1 MEQITFVAQNAD
13 KTAYKL
19 NIIFGHMVF
28 ETILSNDDF
37 SSNICTLDMI
47 EKLITCGLNPNSPP
61 VCPELISVCKINNN
75 MIDEVLEMDLELKYH
90 RKPLKPIVEN
100 HKFKLHKVEQDTE
113 TTFEVL
119 LHNMEKAVNIPHVRP
134 YTKNIFIN
142 IENNLI
148 QYTKTNGQELI
159 LYQKGSE
166 LTIYKDFLNIILEKD
181 KQVKDFF
188 ENRRNSQENIDNM
201 LVETINEYYDG
212 KEIYQ
217 MILDYFHKTYYI
229 NFCKIMKSGSLMMLN
244 VSLEKEPCSR
254 VLEFVE
260 NLEDYEFHEQCNY
273 RIIDEFVIERK
284 QKKCEKV
291 VLHYHYNQQGYLYY
305 NFEINDIPV
314 PYGQDITFLDNDN
327 NKIVLC
333 QSGYNSFSKH
343 PNTKIQLKNGVYIC
357 FNGSICEIGI
367 NGKSFGG
374 TYGNMKFP
382 LYTPDKILNNERKS
396 LFLVEQF

>member
-1 MEQITFVAQNAD
+1 MEQITFVAQNVD
-13 KTAYKL
+13 KTSYKL

-28 ETILSNDDF
+28 ENIISNDEF

-75 MIDEVLEMDLELKYH
+75 MIDEVLEIDLELKYH

-273 RIIDEFVIERK
+273 RIIDEFIIERK
-284 QKKCEKV
+284 IYEQKI
-291 VLHYHYNQQGYLYY
+291 VLYCNYCQNRWLYY
-305 NFEINDIPV
+305 NFEINNMPI
-314 PYGQDITFLDNDN
+314 PYGQDIKFLDKN
-327 NKIVLC
+327 NNTIVLC
-333 QSGYNSFSKH
+333 QSGANSFSKH
-343 PNTKIQLKNGVYIC
+343 PNTKVELKNGVYIT
-357 FNGSICEIGI
+357 FNESICEIGV

-374 TYGNMKFP
+374 IYGTTKFP
-382 LYTPDKILNNERKS
+382 LYTPRSILKEKVIS
-396 LFLVEQF
+396 LFLVEQY

>member
-1 MEQITFVAQNAD
+1 MEQITFVAQNVD

-28 ETILSNDDF
+28 EKIISNDDF

-75 MIDEVLEMDLELKYH
+75 MIDEVLEIDLELKYH

-100 HKFKLHKVEQDTE
+100 HKFKLHKVEQNTE

-134 YTKNIFIN
+134 YTKNIFIQ

-148 QYTKTNGQELI
+148 KYTKTNGEELI
-159 LYQKGSE
+159 LYHKGSE

-181 KQVKDFF
+181 NEVKDFF
-188 ENRRNSQENIDNM
+188 ENRRNSQENIDKM
-201 LVETINEYYDG
+201 LVDSINEYYDG

-260 NLEDYEFHEQCNY
+260 YLEDYEFHEQCNY
-273 RIIDEFVIERK
+273 RIIDEFIIERK
-284 QKKCEKV
+284 IYEEKI
-291 VLHYHYNQQGYLYY
+291 VLYYNYNQNKLLYY
-305 NFEINDIPV
+305 NFEINDMPI
-314 PYGQDITFLDNDN
+314 PYGQDIKFLDKNDDI
-327 NKIVLC
+327 IVLC
-333 QSGYNSFSKH
+333 QSGANSFSKH
-343 PNTKIQLKNGVYIC
+343 PNTKVELKNRVYMT
-357 FNGSICEIGI
+357 FDGSICEIGI
-367 NGKSFGG
+367 NGKNMSG
-374 TYGNMKFP
+374 TYGMMKFP
-382 LYTPDKILNNERKS
+382 LYTPRSILKEKVKS
-396 LFLVEQF
+396 LFLVEQY